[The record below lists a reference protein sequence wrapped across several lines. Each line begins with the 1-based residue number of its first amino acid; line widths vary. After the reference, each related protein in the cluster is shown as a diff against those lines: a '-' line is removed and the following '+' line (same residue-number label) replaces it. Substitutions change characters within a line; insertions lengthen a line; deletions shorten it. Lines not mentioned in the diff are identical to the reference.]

1 MAEVVK
7 MPKLSDTMT
16 DGVIAKW
23 HKKVGDKV
31 KSGEL
36 LADIET
42 DKATMEFESFQ
53 DGVLLYIGVQE
64 KQAVPVD
71 SVIAI
76 LGKEG
81 EDISGLVDGAGGQS
95 KSSGDAAP
103 KEDKKEDAE
112 KSEEKDPDQEKD
124 TDKAEAKSTSS
135 DKSAAPAKMPEGV
148 EVVRMPKLSD
158 TMTEGVLAKWHKK
171 VGDKVKSGE
180 LLADIETDK
189 ATMEFESFQDGVL
202 IYQGIEEGKGAPVDS
217 IIAILG
223 KGGED
228 VDAILSA
235 AGKSKASAA
244 PAKEEGG
251 NKEGKEE
258 QKEDTKQDSKPAP
271 QAESTEKKEASTQT
285 TSGGRVKA
293 SPLAKALAK
302 EKGIDI
308 TKVKGSAENGRITKT
323 DIENYK
329 PEEVK
334 KAEKAQGIAATGT
347 EGFSDEP
354 VSQMRKTIARRL
366 LESTTGAPSFS
377 LNIEVDMDNVMAAR
391 ETMNKIQDTKISFN
405 DIVIKAAAMALR
417 KHPKVNS
424 SWMIDKI
431 RTYSHIHIGMAVAVE
446 DGLLVPVIRFADQ
459 KSLSQI
465 SGDAKDLG
473 KRAKEKKLQPKD
485 WEGNTFTVSNLG
497 MFGIESFTS
506 IINSPESCILSVGAI
521 RQVPVVKNGAVV
533 PGNTM
538 MLTLTCDHRTV
549 DGATGAAFL
558 QTLKTFVENPVT
570 MLV

>member
-1 MAEVVK
+1 MAEVVR

-53 DGVLLYIGVQE
+53 DGVLLHIGVQE

-71 SVIAI
+71 SIIAI

-81 EDISGLVDGAGGQS
+81 EDISGLLNG
-95 KSSGDAAP
+95 SSGGKQEAVSS
-103 KEDKKEDAE
+103 KQSGVTSSEVE
-112 KSEEKDPDQEKD
+112 KSKQETGSSKQP
-124 TDKAEAKSTSS
+124 TVSTSL
-135 DKSAAPAKMPEGV
+135 PAGV

-202 IYQGIEEGKGAPVDS
+202 IYQGIEEGKGTPVDS

-228 VDAILSA
+228 VKAILAAVEAGGVNKLQAEGSKQSDVVSSEVGKSQQSA
-235 AGKSKASAA
+235 AG
-244 PAKEEGG
+244 
-251 NKEGKEE
+251 NKQEPVTYS
-258 QKEDTKQDSKPAP
+258 D
-271 QAESTEKKEASTQT
+271 
-285 TSGGRVKA
+285 GRIKA

-302 EKGIDI
+302 EKGIDLNN
-308 TKVKGSAENGRITKT
+308 VKGTAENGRITKA

-329 PEEVK
+329 PSGAGASSKTGVSNVVPGKEEF
-334 KAEKAQGIAATGT
+334 Q
-347 EGFSDEP
+347 DEP
-354 VSQMRKTIARRL
+354 ASQMRKTIARRL
-366 LESTTGAPSFS
+366 LESTQNTPVFY
-377 LNIEVDMDNVMAAR
+377 LNIEVDMDNAIASR
-391 ETMNKIQDTKISFN
+391 NAMNAIPDTKISFN
-405 DIVIKAAAMALR
+405 DLVIKACAVALR
-417 KHPKVNS
+417 KHPQVNTSWLGDKV
-424 SWMIDKI
+424 
-431 RTYSHIHIGMAVAVE
+431 RYYSHIHIGMAVAVE
-446 DGLLVPVIRFADQ
+446 DGLVVPVIRFADQ
-459 KSLSQI
+459 KSLSQL
-465 SGDAKDLG
+465 SAEAKDFG
-473 KRAKEKKLQPKD
+473 KRSKDKKLQPAEM
-485 WEGNTFTVSNLG
+485 EGNTFTVSNLG

-506 IINSPESCILSVGAI
+506 IINIPASCILSVGAI
-521 RQVPVVKNGAVV
+521 KQVPVVKNNMVV

-538 MLTLTCDHRTV
+538 MLSLACDHRTV

-558 QTLKTFVENPVT
+558 QTLKTFIENPVT

>member
-1 MAEVVK
+1 MAEIVR

-53 DGVLLYIGVQE
+53 DGILLHIGIQE
-64 KQAVPVD
+64 KKAVPVD

-81 EDISGLVDGAGGQS
+81 EDISALLNG
-95 KSSGDAAP
+95 
-103 KEDKKEDAE
+103 
-112 KSEEKDPDQEKD
+112 
-124 TDKAEAKSTSS
+124 AEAKASATSS
-135 DKSAAPAKMPEGV
+135 VVEKQDAVQTNNNSSHATALPAGV

-158 TMTEGVLAKWHKK
+158 TMTDGVIEKWHKK

-180 LLADIETDK
+180 LLADIATDK

-202 IYQGIEEGKGAPVDS
+202 IYIGVQEKQSIPVDS

-228 VDAILSA
+228 VNAILASISSA
-235 AGKSKASAA
+235 GSTANKSITETTATSSVV
-244 PAKEEGG
+244 E
-251 NKEGKEE
+251 
-258 QKEDTKQDSKPAP
+258 KQQVS
-271 QAESTEKKEASTQT
+271 SSSTQIT
-285 TSGGRVKA
+285 NNSSDSRVKA

-302 EKGIDI
+302 DKGIDI
-308 TKVKGSAENGRITKT
+308 SKVNGTGDNGRVTKS

-329 PEEVK
+329 PTQTNSSQSS
-334 KAEKAQGIAATGT
+334 KAVSSFVPGI
-347 EGFSDEP
+347 EGFTDEP
-354 VSQMRKTIARRL
+354 ASQMRKVIAKRL
-366 LESTTGAPSFS
+366 LESTNGAPAFY
-377 LNIEVDMDNVMAAR
+377 LTIEVDMDNAMQSRNAINA
-391 ETMNKIQDTKISFN
+391 IPDTKVSFN
-405 DIVIKAAAMALR
+405 DLVIKACAASLR

-424 SWMIDKI
+424 SWMGDKI
-431 RTYSHIHIGMAVAVE
+431 RTYSHVHIGVAVAVE

-465 SGDAKDLG
+465 SAEVKDLG
-473 KRAKEKKLQPKD
+473 KRAKDKKLQPSD

-497 MFGIESFTS
+497 MFGIDEFTS
-506 IINSPESCILSVGAI
+506 IINTPESCILSVGAI
-521 RQVPVVKNGAVV
+521 KQVPVVKNNQVV
-533 PGNTM
+533 PGNVM
-538 MLTLTCDHRTV
+538 KVTLACDHRTV

-558 QTLKTFVENPVT
+558 QTLRTYLENPVT
-570 MLV
+570 ILA

>member
-1 MAEVVK
+1 MAEIVR

-53 DGVLLYIGVQE
+53 DGVLLHIGVQE

-81 EDISGLVDGAGGQS
+81 EDISALLNQS
-95 KSSGDAAP
+95 TAAP
-103 KEDKKEDAE
+103 K
-112 KSEEKDPDQEKD
+112 QEAAAPVA
-124 TDKAEAKSTSS
+124 TSASVTSS
-135 DKSAAPAKMPEGV
+135 APAALPAGV

-158 TMTEGVLAKWHKK
+158 TMTDGVIEKWHKK

-180 LLADIETDK
+180 LLADIATDK

-202 IYQGIEEGKGAPVDS
+202 IHIGVQEKQSIPVDS

-228 VDAILSA
+228 VNAILASINSSSSA
-235 AGKSKASAA
+235 PATTSVPKAEASVQTAA
-244 PAKEEGG
+244 PVVNTA
-251 NKEGKEE
+251 
-258 QKEDTKQDSKPAP
+258 T
-271 QAESTEKKEASTQT
+271 AS
-285 TSGGRVKA
+285 SSSNDGRVKA

-308 TKVKGSAENGRITKT
+308 SKVTGTGDNGRVTKS

-329 PEEVK
+329 P
-334 KAEKAQGIAATGT
+334 ASTGSAAKSNSGSSFVPGA
-347 EGFSDEP
+347 EGFTDEP
-354 VSQMRKTIARRL
+354 TSQMRKVIAKRL
-366 LESTTGAPSFS
+366 LESTNGAPHFY
-377 LNIEVDMDNVMAAR
+377 LTIEVDMENAMQSRNAINA
-391 ETMNKIQDTKISFN
+391 IPDTKVSFN
-405 DIVIKAAAMALR
+405 DLVIKACAAALR

-424 SWMIDKI
+424 SWMGDKI
-431 RTYSHIHIGMAVAVE
+431 RYYSHVHIGVAVAVE
-446 DGLLVPVIRFADQ
+446 DGLLVPVVRFADQ

-465 SGDAKDLG
+465 SAEVKDLG
-473 KRAKEKKLQPKD
+473 KRAKDKKLQPAD

-497 MFGIESFTS
+497 MFGIDEFTS
-506 IINSPESCILSVGAI
+506 IINTPESCILSVGAI
-521 RQVPVVKNGAVV
+521 RQVPVVKNNQVV
-533 PGNTM
+533 PGNVM
-538 MLTLTCDHRTV
+538 KVTLACDHRTV

-558 QTLKTFVENPVT
+558 QTLRTYLENPVT
-570 MLV
+570 ILA

>member
-1 MAEVVK
+1 MAEIVR

-53 DGVLLYIGVQE
+53 DGVLLHIGVQE

-81 EDISGLVDGAGGQS
+81 EDISGLLNG
-95 KSSGDAAP
+95 SSGG
-103 KEDKKEDAE
+103 KVEEKKQDTKTQDT
-112 KSEEKDPDQEKD
+112 KSETKKTEVALP
-124 TDKAEAKSTSS
+124 STIQ
-135 DKSAAPAKMPEGV
+135 
-148 EVVRMPKLSD
+148 VVRMPKLSD
-158 TMTEGVLAKWHKK
+158 TMTDGVVAKWHKK
-171 VGDKVKSGE
+171 VGDKVKSGD

-202 IYQGIEEGKGAPVDS
+202 MHIGVDAGKSVPVDS
-217 IIAILG
+217 VLAILG
-223 KGGED
+223 KGDENMND
-228 VDAILSA
+228 VLANINSSP
-235 AGKSKASAA
+235 SKAEAK
-244 PAKEEGG
+244 KEETVAKQETS
-251 NKEGKEE
+251 NK
-258 QKEDTKQDSKPAP
+258 KQETSNNNTA
-271 QAESTEKKEASTQT
+271 
-285 TSGGRVKA
+285 TSGGRIKA

-302 EKGIDI
+302 EKGIDLS
-308 TKVKGSAENGRITKT
+308 KVKGSAENGRITKA

-329 PEEVK
+329 GGGAKSNFVGVESY
-334 KAEKAQGIAATGT
+334 T
-347 EGFSDEP
+347 DEP
-354 VSQMRKTIARRL
+354 ASQMRKTIARRL
-366 LESTTGAPSFS
+366 VESKNGAPHFY
-377 LNIEVDMDNVMAAR
+377 LNIEVDMDSAISSR
-391 ETMNKIQDTKISFN
+391 EAINKISEVKVSFN
-405 DIVIKAAAMALR
+405 DLVIKACAAALR
-417 KHPKVNS
+417 RHPRVNS
-424 SWMIDKI
+424 SWMTDKI
-431 RTYSHIHIGMAVAVE
+431 RVNHHIHIGMAVAVE
-446 DGLLVPVIRFADQ
+446 DGLLVPVIRFADG
-459 KSLSQI
+459 KSI
-465 SGDAKDLG
+465 SDIAAETKDLG
-473 KRAKEKKLQPKD
+473 KRAKDKKLQPQD

-521 RQVPVVKNGAVV
+521 RQVPVVKNGAIV

-538 MLTLTCDHRTV
+538 MLTLACDHRSV

-558 QTLKTFVENPVT
+558 QTLKTFIENPV
-570 MLV
+570 MMFI

>member
-1 MAEVVK
+1 MAEIVR

-53 DGVLLYIGVQE
+53 DGVLLHIGVQE

-71 SVIAI
+71 SIIAI

-81 EDISGLVDGAGGQS
+81 EDISALLNQS
-95 KSSGDAAP
+95 AAAP
-103 KEDKKEDAE
+103 K
-112 KSEEKDPDQEKD
+112 QE
-124 TDKAEAKSTSS
+124 A
-135 DKSAAPAKMPEGV
+135 AAPVATAAPVTSAPAALPAGV

-158 TMTEGVLAKWHKK
+158 TMTDGVIEKWHKK

-180 LLADIETDK
+180 LLADIATDK

-202 IYQGIEEGKGAPVDS
+202 IHIGVQEKQSIPVDS

-228 VDAILSA
+228 INAILASVNSA
-235 AGKSKASAA
+235 GSAPATTSAPKAEAPVKTAA
-244 PAKEEGG
+244 PIV
-251 NKEGKEE
+251 N
-258 QKEDTKQDSKPAP
+258 T
-271 QAESTEKKEASTQT
+271 T
-285 TSGGRVKA
+285 TSSSSNDGRVKA

-308 TKVKGSAENGRITKT
+308 SKVTGSGDHGRVTKS

-329 PEEVK
+329 PTASTSSSKSSNVSSFVPG
-334 KAEKAQGIAATGT
+334 A
-347 EGFSDEP
+347 EGFNDEP
-354 VSQMRKTIARRL
+354 TSQMRKVIAKRL
-366 LESTTGAPSFS
+366 LESTNGAPHFY
-377 LNIEVDMDNVMAAR
+377 LTIEVDMENAMQSRNAINA
-391 ETMNKIQDTKISFN
+391 IPDTKVSFN
-405 DIVIKAAAMALR
+405 DLVIKACAAALR

-424 SWMIDKI
+424 SWMGDKI
-431 RTYSHIHIGMAVAVE
+431 RYYSHVHIGVAVAVE
-446 DGLLVPVIRFADQ
+446 DGLLVPVVRFADQ

-465 SGDAKDLG
+465 SAEVKDLG
-473 KRAKEKKLQPKD
+473 KRAKDKKLQPAD

-497 MFGIESFTS
+497 MFGIDEFTS
-506 IINSPESCILSVGAI
+506 IINTPESCILSVGAI
-521 RQVPVVKNGAVV
+521 RQVPVVKNNQVV
-533 PGNTM
+533 PGNVM
-538 MLTLTCDHRTV
+538 KVTLACDHRTV

-558 QTLKTFVENPVT
+558 QTLRTYLENPVT
-570 MLV
+570 ILA

>member
-1 MAEVVK
+1 MAEIVR

-53 DGVLLYIGVQE
+53 DGVLLHIGVQE

-81 EDISGLVDGAGGQS
+81 EDISSLLNGSVA
-95 KSSGDAAP
+95 
-103 KEDKKEDAE
+103 
-112 KSEEKDPDQEKD
+112 
-124 TDKAEAKSTSS
+124 KASVTSS
-135 DKSAAPAKMPEGV
+135 VVEKQDAPVQTNNNSSQATALPAGV

-158 TMTEGVLAKWHKK
+158 TMTDGVIEKWHKK

-180 LLADIETDK
+180 LLADIATDK

-202 IYQGIEEGKGAPVDS
+202 LHIGVQEKQSIPVDS

-228 VDAILSA
+228 INAILASISSGGSTA
-235 AGKSKASAA
+235 NKSITETTVTSSVV
-244 PAKEEGG
+244 E
-251 NKEGKEE
+251 
-258 QKEDTKQDSKPAP
+258 KQQVSRN
-271 QAESTEKKEASTQT
+271 STQT
-285 TSGGRVKA
+285 TNNSSDSRVKA

-302 EKGIDI
+302 DKGIDI
-308 TKVKGSAENGRITKT
+308 SKVNGTGDNGRVTKS

-329 PEEVK
+329 PTQTISSASS
-334 KAEKAQGIAATGT
+334 KAVSSFVPGT
-347 EGFSDEP
+347 EGFTDEP
-354 VSQMRKTIARRL
+354 ASQMRKVIAKRL
-366 LESTTGAPSFS
+366 LESTNGAPAFY
-377 LNIEVDMDNVMAAR
+377 LTIEVDMDNAMQSRNAINA
-391 ETMNKIQDTKISFN
+391 IPDTKVSFN
-405 DIVIKAAAMALR
+405 DLVIKASAAALR

-424 SWMIDKI
+424 SWMGDKI
-431 RTYSHIHIGMAVAVE
+431 RTYSHVHIGVAVAVE

-465 SGDAKDLG
+465 SAEVKDLG
-473 KRAKEKKLQPKD
+473 KRAKDKKLQPAD

-497 MFGIESFTS
+497 MFGIDEFTS
-506 IINSPESCILSVGAI
+506 IINTPESCILSVGAI
-521 RQVPVVKNGAVV
+521 RQVPVVKNNQVV
-533 PGNTM
+533 HGNVM
-538 MLTLTCDHRTV
+538 KVTLACDHRTV
-549 DGATGAAFL
+549 DGATGVAFL
-558 QTLKTFVENPVT
+558 QTLRTYLENPVT
-570 MLV
+570 ILA

>member
-1 MAEVVK
+1 MAEIVR

-53 DGVLLYIGVQE
+53 DGVLLHIGVQE

-71 SVIAI
+71 SIIAI

-81 EDISGLVDGAGGQS
+81 EDISGLLNQS
-95 KSSGDAAP
+95 AAAP
-103 KEDKKEDAE
+103 K
-112 KSEEKDPDQEKD
+112 QE
-124 TDKAEAKSTSS
+124 A
-135 DKSAAPAKMPEGV
+135 AAPVATAAPVTSAPAALPAGV

-158 TMTEGVLAKWHKK
+158 TMTDGVIEKWHKK

-180 LLADIETDK
+180 LLADIATDK

-202 IYQGIEEGKGAPVDS
+202 IHIGVQEKQSIPVDS

-228 VDAILSA
+228 INAILASVNSA
-235 AGKSKASAA
+235 GSAPATTSPPKAEAPVQTAA
-244 PAKEEGG
+244 PVV
-251 NKEGKEE
+251 N
-258 QKEDTKQDSKPAP
+258 T
-271 QAESTEKKEASTQT
+271 TT
-285 TSGGRVKA
+285 TSSSNDGRVKA

-308 TKVKGSAENGRITKT
+308 SKVTGSGDHGRVTKS

-329 PEEVK
+329 PTASTSSSKSSNVSSFVPG
-334 KAEKAQGIAATGT
+334 A
-347 EGFSDEP
+347 EGFNDEP
-354 VSQMRKTIARRL
+354 TSQMRKVIAKRL
-366 LESTTGAPSFS
+366 LESTNGAPHFY
-377 LNIEVDMDNVMAAR
+377 LTIEVDMENAMQSRNAINA
-391 ETMNKIQDTKISFN
+391 IPDTKVSFN
-405 DIVIKAAAMALR
+405 DLVIKACAAALR

-424 SWMIDKI
+424 SWMGDKI
-431 RTYSHIHIGMAVAVE
+431 RYYSHVHIGVAVAVE
-446 DGLLVPVIRFADQ
+446 DGLLVPVVRFADQ

-465 SGDAKDLG
+465 SAEVKDLG
-473 KRAKEKKLQPKD
+473 KRAKDKKLQPAD

-497 MFGIESFTS
+497 MFGIDEFTS
-506 IINSPESCILSVGAI
+506 IINTPESCILSVGAI
-521 RQVPVVKNGAVV
+521 KQVPVVKNNQVV
-533 PGNTM
+533 PGNVM
-538 MLTLTCDHRTV
+538 KVTLACDHRTV

-558 QTLKTFVENPVT
+558 QTLRTYLENPVT
-570 MLV
+570 ILA

>member
-1 MAEVVK
+1 MAEIVR

-53 DGVLLYIGVQE
+53 DGVLLHIGVQE

-71 SVIAI
+71 SIIAI

-81 EDISGLVDGAGGQS
+81 EDISALLKGT
-95 KSSGDAAP
+95 P
-103 KEDKKEDAE
+103 ETKEIQKT
-112 KSEEKDPDQEKD
+112 EEKLQSAV
-124 TDKAEAKSTSS
+124 TLSGVEAASPV
-135 DKSAAPAKMPEGV
+135 ALPAGV

-158 TMTEGVLAKWHKK
+158 TMTDGVIEKWHKK

-180 LLADIETDK
+180 LLADIATDK

-202 IYQGIEEGKGAPVDS
+202 IHIGVQEKQSIPVDS

-228 VDAILSA
+228 VNAILASISSGGSA
-235 AGKSKASAA
+235 KAETTSA
-244 PAKEEGG
+244 PKV
-251 NKEGKEE
+251 EE
-258 QKEDTKQDSKPAP
+258 QKTNVTS
-271 QAESTEKKEASTQT
+271 SVVEKS
-285 TSGGRVKA
+285 SSSNDGRVKA

-302 EKGIDI
+302 DKGIDI
-308 TKVKGSAENGRITKT
+308 SKVNGTGDNGRVTKS

-329 PEEVK
+329 PTASTSNSKSANVSSFVPG
-334 KAEKAQGIAATGT
+334 A
-347 EGFSDEP
+347 EGFNDEP
-354 VSQMRKTIARRL
+354 TSQMRKVIAKRL
-366 LESTTGAPSFS
+366 LESTNGAPHFY
-377 LNIEVDMDNVMAAR
+377 LTIEVDMDNAMQSRNAINA
-391 ETMNKIQDTKISFN
+391 IPDTKVSFN
-405 DIVIKAAAMALR
+405 DLVIKACAAALR

-424 SWMIDKI
+424 SWMGDKI
-431 RTYSHIHIGMAVAVE
+431 RYYSHVHIGVAVAVE
-446 DGLLVPVIRFADQ
+446 DGLLVPVVRFADQ

-465 SGDAKDLG
+465 SAEVKDLG
-473 KRAKEKKLQPKD
+473 KRAKDKKLQPAD

-497 MFGIESFTS
+497 MFGIDEFTS
-506 IINSPESCILSVGAI
+506 IINTPESCILSVGAI
-521 RQVPVVKNGAVV
+521 KQVPVVKNNQVV
-533 PGNTM
+533 PGNVM
-538 MLTLTCDHRTV
+538 KVTLACDHRTV

-558 QTLKTFVENPVT
+558 QTLRTYLENPVT
-570 MLV
+570 ILA

>member
-53 DGVLLYIGVQE
+53 DGVLLHIGVQE

-71 SVIAI
+71 SIIAI

-81 EDISGLVDGAGGQS
+81 EDISSLLNGGSGGS
-95 KSSGDAAP
+95 K
-103 KEDKKEDAE
+103 
-112 KSEEKDPDQEKD
+112 QEVKKD
-124 TDKAEAKSTSS
+124 TPLNGTEKNEASKQPAVTSAS
-135 DKSAAPAKMPEGV
+135 PAAIPAGV

-228 VDAILSA
+228 VKAILASVQSGGSQQSA
-235 AGKSKASAA
+235 TT
-244 PAKEEGG
+244 
-251 NKEGKEE
+251 
-258 QKEDTKQDSKPAP
+258 TKQDTVSSQQPVVSSV
-271 QAESTEKKEASTQT
+271 QAEEKITHSD
-285 TSGGRVKA
+285 GRIKA

-302 EKGIDI
+302 EKGIDLS
-308 TKVKGSAENGRITKT
+308 KVTGTAENGRITKS

-329 PEEVK
+329 PSTASATSVKTTGSSVALGKEE
-334 KAEKAQGIAATGT
+334 
-347 EGFSDEP
+347 FHDEP
-354 VSQMRKTIARRL
+354 ASQMRKTIARRL
-366 LESTTGAPSFS
+366 LEATTSAPVFY
-377 LNIEVDMDNVMAAR
+377 LNIEVDMDNAIAAR
-391 ETMNKIQDTKISFN
+391 TAMNAIPDTKISFN
-405 DIVIKAAAMALR
+405 DLVIKASAAALR
-417 KHPKVNS
+417 KHPQVNTTWMGDKV
-424 SWMIDKI
+424 
-431 RTYSHIHIGMAVAVE
+431 RYYGHIHIGMAVAVE

-459 KSLSQI
+459 KTLSQI
-465 SGDAKDLG
+465 SAEAKDFG
-473 KRAKEKKLQPKD
+473 KRAKDKKLQPAD

-506 IINSPESCILSVGAI
+506 IINAPASCILSVGAI
-521 RQVPVVKNGAVV
+521 RQVPVVKNNMVV

-538 MLTLTCDHRTV
+538 MLSLACDHRTV

-558 QTLKTFVENPVT
+558 QTLKTFIENPVT

>member
-16 DGVIAKW
+16 EGVIAKW

-53 DGVLLYIGVQE
+53 DGVLLHIGVEE
-64 KQAVPVD
+64 KQPVPVD

-81 EDISGLVDGAGGQS
+81 EDISGLINGGGES
-95 KSSGDAAP
+95 KSEKASSQEASSDAA
-103 KEDKKEDAE
+103 KKEE
-112 KSEEKDPDQEKD
+112 PVKEE
-124 TDKAEAKSTSS
+124 TSS
-135 DKSAAPAKMPEGV
+135 QASGGSMPEGV

-158 TMTEGVLAKWHKK
+158 TMTEGVVAKWHKK

-202 IYQGIEEGKGAPVDS
+202 IHIGVEEGKAAAVDS
-217 IIAILG
+217 VLAVLG

-228 VDAILSA
+228 IDAILKAIGKGTGSQKPA
-235 AGKSKASAA
+235 AEKKEQVAAA
-244 PAKEEGG
+244 PAAKAEPVKE
-251 NKEGKEE
+251 K
-258 QKEDTKQDSKPAP
+258 TDSADKKPATHS
-271 QAESTEKKEASTQT
+271 STD
-285 TSGGRVKA
+285 GRVKA

-308 TKVKGSAENGRITKT
+308 TNVQGTGDNGRVTKK
-323 DIENYK
+323 DIESYTPSQAK
-329 PEEVK
+329 VTGAAAASGAGLGEESYTD
-334 KAEKAQGIAATGT
+334 Q
-347 EGFSDEP
+347 P

-366 LESTTGAPSFS
+366 LESTNGAPSFV
-377 LNIEVDMDNVMAAR
+377 LNIEVDMDNAMAAR
-391 ETMNKIQDTKISFN
+391 EAMNAIPDTKISFN
-405 DIVIKAAAMALR
+405 DIVIKACAMALR
-417 KHPKVNS
+417 KHPKVNT
-424 SWMIDKI
+424 SWLGDKI
-431 RTYSHIHIGMAVAVE
+431 RTYSHIHIGMAVAID
-446 DGLLVPVIRFADQ
+446 DGLVVPVIRFADQ

-465 SGDAKDLG
+465 SADAKSLG
-473 KRAKEKKLQPKD
+473 KRARDKKLQPAD

-521 RQVPVVKNGAVV
+521 RQVPVVKNGMVV

-538 MLTLTCDHRTV
+538 MLTLACDHRTV

-558 QTLKTFVENPVT
+558 QTLKTFMENPVT